1 MLIITD
7 YSVHSLRT
15 DTERDGTNY
24 RRDNER
30 ESLGEVINTSIG
42 HGGWGDIYLL
52 AGSQASPAR
61 PSVSRSMTMT
71 SE

>member
-42 HGGWGDIYLL
+42 HGGVGRHLF
-52 AGSQASPAR
+52 
-61 PSVSRSMTMT
+61 VSRFSGFTR
-71 SE
+71 SSFC